1 MDLHKTW
8 KKLEHDRL
16 EKPAQWRADVHPEK
30 SKSKHPALKL
40 KKSLETTLGFSIVFL
55 VLFIALIFLFDHW
68 LIKLFIGVVAGAYVF
83 FTWYNYLTLKELK
96 LQLVQAFDSS
106 LKTSLEQIHR
116 IVYQSIR
123 FQEKAALF
131 IYPFSVIAGYMMG
144 LSQHNNFEQDIQDST
159 VLLALLIA
167 IVVLTPACYFLAK
180 WMYKISY
187 DKYLNQ
193 LKKLIDEMDRPQ

>member
-1 MDLHKTW
+1 MDLHEAW

-16 EKPAQWRADVHPEK
+16 EKPADWKPHEHLEK
-30 SKSKHPALKL
+30 CRSKHPALKL
-40 KKSLETTLGFSIVFL
+40 KKSLETTLGFSVVFL
-55 VLFIALIFLFDHW
+55 ALFIVLIFLFDHW

-83 FTWYNYLTLKELK
+83 FSWYNYLTLKQLK
-96 LQLVQAFDSS
+96 LQLKQAFDSS
-106 LKTSLEQIHR
+106 LKTSLEQIHK
-116 IVYQSIR
+116 IVFQSIR

-144 LSQHNNFEQDIQDST
+144 LSQHNNFEQDIQDAK